1 MKRNNGRLLV
11 SMLVMLA
18 AAACPLVAPLAADY
32 NQTDQTGFGFD
43 PVFQTTD
50 TYSAGASANTAAQT
64 TQQAGSGTTTTTAAG
79 ANTSVNLP
87 QNAGS
92 GTTIGKDLNMSL
104 GSAYNP
110 AATAGT
116 DYTGAYKF
124 GGTLSA
130 PPGTNDGG
138 EKTILDA
145 NVGIDAGA
153 VLGCSGVDLTS
164 AIRSNMGIGS
174 TTDLAQQAADYA
186 KSKVFQKSL
195 SMLYATPG
203 VANVLDGLQA
213 IANAKVSLLQQK
225 CDAAEVYADVQN
237 KQLRAEAMHKCVEE
251 KGSMEECQKSEVWQQ
266 YVKKAVDSPKWNKDL
281 YTQLCEGA
289 GADKEGAGCEW
300 RFMLPNKKTKIDPE
314 AETEK
319 NPTTGE
325 ETPDQTD
332 AVVLPEDVVDMA
344 SSTAAELLVDRLKL
358 AEDAVRN
365 LGYNET
371 MRRALSLTIG
381 DSSDTSSTAAAS
393 DSAASQKEDY
403 QVYNLGEFTQGQA
416 CTASLEYNPAFEQAA
431 LNSVF
436 DPSSVAKP
444 QANKVPDGAEV
455 APPPPTTGSD
465 AQAAPETS
473 APTTSNAS
481 TSGRVFPIA
490 GADAD
495 PDNVTSPFGM
505 RVHPLTHTSKFHK
518 GVDLSAS
525 AGRQLVAVMDGIVTR
540 KNTQP
545 ASGNTVWITS
555 GNVKVKYF
563 HLASFASNLREGMPI
578 RAGTPI
584 GIMGNTGHTTGHINS
599 AGVKVGGVHL
609 HFELWVNGQVADPWP
624 WLGGSDTVEIAE
636 RAISQPDAHGD
647 VSLVSQ
653 RTTLPPDD
661 PFVLEMQNQITKL
674 GARIVSTASCMINSR
689 IHPQVYV
696 GMALLPGSVNLDAD
710 RVIEKDTGGGDASSS
725 TSSSALQEIA
735 DASSGLS
742 GSGDKFGMVL
752 KLSQMVG
759 YDAAII
765 TYGAVIRDMA
775 IALAK
780 KGTDGDDAM
789 NEPLYNFGREQMCLL
804 DTQREAIM
812 SNYTA
817 ACNMAE
823 TIAAATSQD
832 PTKRVTFKSRCDKYS
847 KNRARRMRQH
857 QDLCAM
863 LAVQPVSDQ
872 AAAQQTNQTA
882 GKTAVPAGSGGQ

>member
-18 AAACPLVAPLAADY
+18 AAACPLAAPLAADY
-32 NQTDQTGFGFD
+32 NQTGQTGFGFD

-50 TYSAGASANTAAQT
+50 TYSAGASANTSAQT

-79 ANTSVNLP
+79 ANTNVDLP

-130 PPGTNDGG
+130 PPGTNDSG

-145 NVGIDAGA
+145 NAGIDAGA

-174 TTDLAQQAADYA
+174 TTNLAQQAADYA
-186 KSKVFQKSL
+186 KSRVFQKSL

-225 CDAAEVYADVQN
+225 CDAAEVYADAQN

-251 KGSMEECQKSEVWQQ
+251 KGNMEECQKSEVWQQ

-332 AVVLPEDVVDMA
+332 AVIHPEDVVDMA
-344 SSTAAELLVDRLKL
+344 SSSAAELLIDRLKR

-371 MRRALSLTIG
+371 MRRALSLTVG
-381 DSSDTSSTAAAS
+381 GSADDSTTAAG
-393 DSAASQKEDY
+393 DSAASQKDDY
-403 QVYNLGEFTQGQA
+403 QVYNLGEFTQGQT

-444 QANKVPDGAEV
+444 QANQVPDGAEI
-455 APPPPTTGSD
+455 APPPPATGGGD
-465 AQAAPETS
+465 QTAAPETP
-473 APTTSNAS
+473 APSTSNAS
-481 TSGRVFPIA
+481 TSGRVFPVA

-495 PDNVTSPFGM
+495 PDNVTSPFGV
-505 RVHPLTHTSKFHK
+505 RIHPITHKTKFHK
-518 GVDLSAS
+518 GVDISRS
-525 AGRQLVAVMDGIVTR
+525 SGSQLVAVMDGTVVE
-540 KNTQP
+540 KNFQNG
-545 ASGNTVWITS
+545 SGNTFEMSS
-555 GNVKVKYF
+555 GNVLVKYF
-563 HLASFASNLREGMPI
+563 HLASFAPNIRVGMPI

-584 GIMGNTGHTTGHINS
+584 GTMGTTGHS
-599 AGVKVGGVHL
+599 TGVHL

-624 WLGGSDTVEIAE
+624 WLGGADTVEIAE
-636 RAISQPDAHGD
+636 RAVSQPDAHGD

-674 GARIVSTASCMINSR
+674 GARIVSTASCMVNSR

-696 GMALLPGSVNLDAD
+696 GMALLPGDVSMDAD
-710 RVIEKDTGGGDASSS
+710 KVAARSTSGSDASSAP
-725 TSSSALQEIA
+725 ALQEIA

-863 LAVQPVSDQ
+863 LAVQPLSDQ

-882 GKTAVPAGSGGQ
+882 GKTAVPAGAH